1 MTSATRSPWWRSARG
16 VLAVRYVHRFFQ
28 LYHFGEHAVRVQIR
42 FTGDLRRPD
51 DPFWF
56 KREAVTPGP
65 DLEALWR
72 SRVRAN
78 IRQRRLKAA
87 CARRATP
94 LPVVYGGH
102 RIRSSQVSYIPIRA
116 SNQ

>member
-42 FTGDLRRPD
+42 FAGDLRRPD

-56 KREAVTPGP
+56 KREPVAARP
-65 DLEALWR
+65 DLEAEWR
-72 SRVRAN
+72 ARVTAN
-78 IRQRRLKAA
+78 IRRRRTARRIARAA
-87 CARRATP
+87 CRQAVA
-94 LPVVYGGH
+94 
-102 RIRSSQVSYIPIRA
+102 A
-116 SNQ
+116 